1 MVPVY
6 CGKEIMNELKL
17 RVYPPAS
24 DGVAEGLAVVLSGSY
39 DIPGLEFSA
48 PARILD
54 IGGHVGSFS
63 VWAAHRWPGAQIT
76 TYEPHP
82 VSAAFCRLNTDG
94 FSTVVECAVV
104 GSGRPETLLLHEGI
118 RNTGQRSIH
127 MLGEQRSEGLMVKT
141 LRARDL
147 PPADILKID
156 TEGCEIEILAEYQ
169 HMPGVQA
176 IMVEWHGLP
185 DYHALLKL
193 LPSMGFRLVRDDTGG
208 QYAGDRNLIFQRDK
222 KASFTLMREEY
233 DLASLPNLNAPSVLD
248 VGANVGGFIRYACQR
263 WANVKAIAFE
273 PHPETFELLKSNT
286 LSNLE
291 VQCRQVAVVHP
302 KTTET
307 VRLYEGANNREEC
320 SIRNDVRW
328 PHVSQKLDTWVDVP
342 TIDAT
347 ELPPCDVLKVDTE
360 GAEVDIL
367 TGYRHLSTVKILLV
381 EAHPVGGDL
390 QGEIRRIIEIAE
402 AAGLRQAASD
412 RFGILR
418 FVRETVAA
426 VPGITITGTVK
437 DAPSAAASSVRS
449 VRAQTHASF
458 RHVLFALGDE
468 TLSAATKEASD
479 DLRID
484 VRVPATPS
492 ATRLANL
499 LPVWRS
505 LPDDEIIVWLDG
517 DDELLPHA
525 LERVL
530 DAHRKGAWVTYGQFS
545 VNGHRGFAAPVGDNP
560 RCEPWRA
567 THLKTFRAG
576 LVKQMRDADFRELD
590 GSYAGHVPDARIM
603 FGVLELA
610 GRDRSVFI
618 PDVLYVYNEANSFC
632 ANASTE
638 EMNLMS
644 LEFDR
649 VRGFASYARTDSL
662 APSTTRNGRPSFFRL
677 PRANG
682 ESVSAPVRAD
692 ALAVKDM
699 DLVQIFRK
707 YGTDKLV
714 NGYAPVYHTL
724 LNNRREQI
732 RSVLEVGIGT
742 MIPNV
747 HSSMVGYAGAG
758 YSPGGSLRAWRD
770 YFRNASVLGMDV
782 QPDTQFSEERIQTV
796 LCDSTDAL
804 AVQRAVGDKMFDF
817 IVDDGSHVDVN
828 QFSTLRNL
836 YSRLRPGGFYVIE
849 DIHPGNSV
857 RDAPHLVGSIV
868 GHNEY
873 FFTGIRNNLCVI
885 YAQPMTSYKREA
897 W

>member
-1 MVPVY
+1 
-6 CGKEIMNELKL
+6 MNELKL

-24 DGVAEGLAVVLSGSY
+24 DGVAEGLAVVLGGSY
-39 DIPGLEFSA
+39 DIPGLEF
-48 PARILD
+48 PQPPRILD

-63 VWAAHRWPGAQIT
+63 VWAAHRWPGAVIT
-76 TYEPHP
+76 TCEPHP
-82 VSAAFCRLNTDG
+82 ESAALCRANTEG
-94 FSTVVECAVV
+94 LATVMERAVV
-104 GSGRPETLLLHEGI
+104 GSGRPEEILLHEGI

-147 PPADILKID
+147 PPADILKLD
-156 TEGCEIEILAEYQ
+156 TEGCEIEILLDYL
-169 HMPGVQA
+169 HMSGVQA
-176 IMVEWHGLP
+176 IMMEWHGLP

-222 KASFTLMREEY
+222 KASFVPSDILTLMREEY
-233 DLASLPNLNAPSVLD
+233 DLESLPNLNAPSVLD
-248 VGANVGGFIRYACQR
+248 VGANVGGFLWYACQR
-263 WANVKAIAFE
+263 WANVKAVAFE

-302 KTTET
+302 KTAET
-307 VRLYEGANNREEC
+307 VRLYEGVNNREEC
-320 SIRNDVRW
+320 STRDDVRW

-360 GAEVDIL
+360 GAEVAIL
-367 TGYRHLSTVKILLV
+367 TGFRHLSTVKVLLV

-390 QGEIRRIIEIAE
+390 QGQIRHIAEIAE
-402 AAGLRQAASD
+402 AAGLRPAPSA

-418 FVRETVAA
+418 FVRPVTPGVTV
-426 VPGITITGTVK
+426 TGTVK
-437 DAPSAAASSVRS
+437 DAPSAAARSVKSVRE
-449 VRAQTHASF
+449 QTHVSF
-458 RHVLFALGDE
+458 RHIIFALGDA
-468 TLSAATKEASD
+468 TLEAATKEAGD
-479 DLRID
+479 DVRID
-484 VRVPATPS
+484 VRPPVAPGAPV
-492 ATRLANL
+492 LANL
-499 LPVWRS
+499 LSVWRS

-517 DDELLPHA
+517 DDELTPHA

-545 VNGHRGFAAPVGDNP
+545 IDGRLGFAAPVGDNP
-560 RCEPWRA
+560 RREEWHA

-576 LVKQMRDADFRELD
+576 LVKQMRDDDFREVD
-590 GSYAGHVPDARIM
+590 GSYAGAVPDARIM
-603 FGVLELA
+603 FGALELA

-618 PDVLYVYNEANSFC
+618 PDVLYVYNWG
-632 ANASTE
+632 NAFFARASAE
-638 EMNLMS
+638 E
-644 LEFDR
+644 LEVVAREFER
-649 VRGFASYARTDSL
+649 VRSFASYARTNSL
-662 APSTTRNGRPSFFRL
+662 TPTVAKKEIRARYAVEGQ
-677 PRANG
+677 PRATQVAG
-682 ESVSAPVRAD
+682 
-692 ALAVKDM
+692 KDM
-699 DLVQIFRK
+699 DLVQIFQK

-714 NGYAPVYHTL
+714 NGYAPVYHAL
-724 LNNRREQI
+724 LDGRREQV

-770 YFRNASVLGMDV
+770 YFQNASVLGMDV
-782 QPDTQFSEERIQTV
+782 QPDTQFSEERIQTI
-796 LCDSTDAL
+796 LCDSTDAP
-804 AVQRAVGDKMFDF
+804 AVQRAIGDRMFDF
-817 IVDDGSHVDVN
+817 IIDDGSHVDAN

-836 YSRLRPGGFYVIE
+836 YGRLRPGGLYVIE

-885 YAQPMTSYKREA
+885 YAQPLTSYKREA

>member
-1 MVPVY
+1 
-6 CGKEIMNELKL
+6 MNELKL
-17 RVYPPAS
+17 RVYPPVS
-24 DGVAEGLAVVLSGSY
+24 DGVADGLAVVLGGSY
-39 DIPGLEFSA
+39 DIHGLEFSA

-63 VWAAHRWPGAQIT
+63 VWAASRWPGAQIT

-82 VSAAFCRLNTDG
+82 ESAAFCRLNTEG
-94 FSTVVECAVV
+94 LSTVVERAVV
-104 GSGRPETLLLHEGI
+104 GPGRPETLLLHEGI

-147 PPADILKID
+147 PPADIIKLD
-156 TEGCEIEILAEYQ
+156 TEGCEIEIITDYQ
-169 HMPGVQA
+169 HMSGVQA
-176 IMVEWHGLP
+176 LMLEWHGLA
-185 DYHALLKL
+185 DYHALLKMM
-193 LPSMGFRLVRDDTGG
+193 PSMGFRLVRDDTGG

-222 KASFTLMREEY
+222 KLGLPPPSDVLTLLREEY
-233 DLASLPNLNAPSVLD
+233 DLESLPNLSAPQVLD
-248 VGANVGGFIRYACQR
+248 VGSNVGGFLWYACQR
-263 WANVKAIAFE
+263 WANVKALAFE

-286 LSNLE
+286 RNNLE
-291 VQCRQVAVVHP
+291 IRCCQAAIVHP
-302 KTTET
+302 KTAET
-307 VRLYEGANNREEC
+307 IRLYEGVNNREEC
-320 SIRNDVRW
+320 STRNDVSW

-342 TIDAT
+342 TMDAT

-367 TGYRHLSTVKILLV
+367 TGFRHLSVVKVLLV

-390 QGEIRRIIEIAE
+390 GGQIRRITEIAE
-402 AAGLRQAASD
+402 AAGLRLAPSK

-418 FVRETVAA
+418 FVRDVVE
-426 VPGITITGTVK
+426 PGITITGTVK
-437 DAPSAAASSVRS
+437 DAPSAAASSVKS

-468 TLSAATKEASD
+468 TMKAATKEAD
-479 DLRID
+479 GDARID
-484 VRVPATPS
+484 VRAPVTPG
-492 ATRLANL
+492 APLLANL

-517 DDELLPHA
+517 DDELTPHA

-545 VNGHRGFAAPVGDNP
+545 VDGRMGFAAPVGDNP
-560 RCEPWRA
+560 RHEDWHA

-576 LVKQMRDADFRELD
+576 LVKQMRDEDFREVD
-590 GSYAGHVPDARIM
+590 GSYAGAVPDARVM

-610 GRDRSVFI
+610 GRERSVFI
-618 PDVLYVYNEANSFC
+618 PDVLYFYNWS
-632 ANASTE
+632 NAFFSRASAE
-638 EMNLMS
+638 ELNQVAI
-644 LEFDR
+644 EFER
-649 VRGFASYARTDSL
+649 VRGFTSYARTDSL
-662 APSTTRNGRPSFFRL
+662 TPAVL
-677 PRANG
+677 KK
-682 ESVSAPVRAD
+682 EVRARY
-692 ALAVKDM
+692 AVEGQTRVNRVAGRDM
-699 DLVQIFRK
+699 DLVQLFQK

-714 NGYAPVYHTL
+714 NGYAPLYHTL
-724 LNNRREQI
+724 LDSRREQV

-742 MIPNV
+742 MIPGV

-770 YFRNASVLGMDV
+770 YFRNASVVGMDV

-796 LCDSTDAL
+796 LCDSTDAS

-849 DIHPGNSV
+849 DIHPGNAV
-857 RDAPHLVGSIV
+857 RDTPHLVGSIV

-885 YAQPMTSYKREA
+885 YAQPLTPYKREA